1 MYYLYYLVR
10 YYHLRVIKKRKWWK
24 AIESDKKSL
33 LQYQPRI
40 LRIGAHTLFS
50 SLSWWGWGFGR
61 ECRSQRQTVHRS
73 TEYWLYG
80 GSNVVNFKEVASR
93 VSNKNS
99 MSFLVLVLLTRENRR
114 IEVFLNIYIPFY
126 LQKSNFSELYST
138 LNTSTILIDIVNHT

>member
-1 MYYLYYLVR
+1 M
-10 YYHLRVIKKRKWWK
+10 
-24 AIESDKKSL
+24 
-33 LQYQPRI
+33 
-40 LRIGAHTLFS
+40 
-50 SLSWWGWGFGR
+50 
-61 ECRSQRQTVHRS
+61 
-73 TEYWLYG
+73 
-80 GSNVVNFKEVASR
+80 VNFKEVASR